1 MKLNQFIAQN
11 THLSRSQADL
21 AIKDKRV
28 RVKNKIV
35 TNMAMKI
42 NPEKDK
48 IRLDKKL
55 VLNKNIKTYLILN
68 KPKGYTSN
76 TERLPRSTCSDRSI
90 GKHRGPPKSG
100 KKEKTLF
107 KFIPPRK
114 HLKLVDR
121 IDTDT
126 EGLLILSNDG
136 KFINYYNDPK
146 QQHEKEYLATVKGKI
161 DKKESEKL
169 TSALKS
175 FNILKSN
182 TRETLLTLTLNSVR
196 KGQIQKLF
204 DSLRRP
210 VKYLQRIRIGKLK
223 LGTLKKGKSR
233 LLTKEELDV

>member
-11 THLSRSQADL
+11 TNFSRSQADL
-21 AIKDKRV
+21 AIKDGRV
-28 RVKNKIV
+28 RVKNKIT
-35 TNMAMKI
+35 TNMAMEI

-68 KPKGYTSN
+68 KPKNYLSS
-76 TERLPRSTCSDRSI
+76 TERLPAGLHGSR
-90 GKHRGPPKSG
+90 PKTIL
-100 KKEKTLF
+100 KL
-107 KFIPPRK
+107 IPPRK

-121 IDTDT
+121 IDTET
-126 EGLLILSNDG
+126 EGLLLLSNDG
-136 KFINYYNDPK
+136 KFISHYNDPK
-146 QQHEKEYLATVKGKI
+146 QKHEREYLATVKGKI
-161 DKKESEKL
+161 EKKESEKL
-169 TSALKS
+169 KASLKS

-182 TRETLLTLTLNSVR
+182 TRETLLTFTLDNVR

-223 LGTLKKGKSR
+223 LGTLKRGKYR